1 MLRSSSKT
9 VLHFIVLCLLG
20 LPLPLVP
27 QKVWAGEKIQITPRN
42 SKANSAA
49 ETIKNGLYSDPLD
62 FMKSRGGSGG
72 GSLVPT
78 LPPPANSTRSRPKQ
92 EDDMNWMFDT
102 KGNID
107 QEAALQKIFGVRDS
121 SFGVPKTG
129 SKNAN
134 NSSFGDDT
142 ERWEQS
148 SSGKNWLEIG
158 YRKAEKASE
167 NGLKREE
174 TAEPNSGFEDK
185 ADSSFS
191 RKRNE
196 LNLNNL
202 LSPKQ
207 SKEVSS
213 DGPSGYAQDPF
224 ALSGLLQSVNN
235 TEKGRFGRTKE
246 QEDRLS
252 DFQNLLGV
260 QPTLFVDQL
269 RNTLDSQPD
278 ATRRDMNPIFGSP
291 LESSGP
297 SGLNPSSLNPFNSGV
312 RAAPANSG
320 LFDSFNTR
328 SLGKS
333 GLNPAMIIPPSVPV
347 FQPKPIVLEIPRR
360 KL

>member
-20 LPLPLVP
+20 LALPLVP
-27 QKVWAGEKIQITPRN
+27 QQVWAGEKIQITPRN

-49 ETIKNGLYSDPLD
+49 ETIKNGRYSNPLD
-62 FMKSRGGSGG
+62 FMKSGGGSGG
-72 GSLVPT
+72 GSLVPN
-78 LPPPANSTRSRPKQ
+78 LPPPANSTRTRPKQ
-92 EDDMNWMFDT
+92 EDDKNWMFDT

-107 QEAALQKIFGVRDS
+107 QEAALQKIFGVRES
-121 SFGVPKTG
+121 GFGAPKTDP
-129 SKNAN
+129 KNAN
-134 NSSFGDDT
+134 NSGFGNDT
-142 ERWEQS
+142 DRWEQS

-158 YRKAEKASE
+158 YRKAERDSE
-167 NGLKREE
+167 KGLKREE
-174 TAEPNSGFEDK
+174 TTEPNSGFEDK
-185 ADSSFS
+185 EDSSFS

-213 DGPSGYAQDPF
+213 DGTSGYARDPF

-235 TEKGRFGRTKE
+235 TETGKFGRTKE

-260 QPTLFVDQL
+260 KPTLFVDQL
-269 RNTLDSQPD
+269 RNTLNSQPD
-278 ATRRDMNPIFGSP
+278 ATRREMNPVFGKP
-291 LESSGP
+291 LESSVP
-297 SGLNPSSLNPFNSGV
+297 PGLNPSSLNPFTSGT
-312 RAAPANSG
+312 RTAPANSG
-320 LFDSFNTR
+320 LFNSFNTR
-328 SLGKS
+328 NLGKS

-347 FQPKPIVLEIPRR
+347 FQPKPTVLEIPRR
-360 KL
+360 KF